1 MVLDQY
7 AWEPP
12 DETLSLN
19 QKGAFERRHRVMAP
33 TVMEARISSWALLFL
48 RAPFL
53 KITFTRNLIASA
65 IGAGTLFSIHLKP
78 EKSPTI
84 HRNLENRRG
93 MRMNSIQ
100 G

>member
-33 TVMEARISSWALLFL
+33 TVIEARISSWALLFL

-53 KITFTRNLIASA
+53 KITFTRNLIASICEMVA
-65 IGAGTLFSIHLKP
+65 ERLVRVEGFS
-78 EKSPTI
+78 TF
-84 HRNLENRRG
+84 
-93 MRMNSIQ
+93 
-100 G
+100 

>member
-1 MVLDQY
+1 
-7 AWEPP
+7 
-12 DETLSLN
+12 
-19 QKGAFERRHRVMAP
+19 MAP
-33 TVMEARISSWALLFL
+33 TVIEARISSWALLFL

-84 HRNLENRRG
+84 HRNSRNRCG

-100 G
+100 GRLEIDCQGKCEDRVHRDDFRSARHTQYD